1 MKVTDWQPRLDEKAI
16 SRLQVGNHALAR
28 ELLPA
33 IWSEALELCHPQT
46 WILSLEPGTFFRRL
60 SPFAGQSKAVCRLLA
75 DATEVWL
82 LAATIGQELECRAR
96 SLLHQRESF
105 HGYILDRL
113 GSFLIEDIINHL
125 DISIEQHCR
134 QRGLS
139 TTRRY
144 SPGYRDFPLEAQSLF
159 LKLAV
164 DDLSCLIV
172 DSNHILKP
180 EKSITA
186 LKGCIPLRRLNP
198 APGSSEV

>member
-1 MKVTDWQPRLDEKAI
+1 MAGEIMQITGWQPRLDDKVI
-16 SRLQVGNHALAR
+16 SWLQIGDHPQAR

-33 IWSEALELCHPQT
+33 IWGEALELCRPET
-46 WILSLEPGTFFRRL
+46 WVLALDRETFFDRL
-60 SPFAGQSKAVCRLLA
+60 SPFAGQSNAVCRLLA

-82 LAATIGQELECRAR
+82 LAATIGPELEGRAR

-125 DISIEQHCR
+125 DTGIAQHCR
-134 QRGLS
+134 QRGMS

-144 SPGYRDFPLEAQSLF
+144 SPGYRDFPLEAQKLF
-159 LKLAV
+159 VELAG
-164 DDLSCLIV
+164 DDLPCLCV
-172 DSNHILKP
+172 ESNNILKP

-186 LKGCIPLRRLNP
+186 LKGC
-198 APGSSEV
+198 APVR